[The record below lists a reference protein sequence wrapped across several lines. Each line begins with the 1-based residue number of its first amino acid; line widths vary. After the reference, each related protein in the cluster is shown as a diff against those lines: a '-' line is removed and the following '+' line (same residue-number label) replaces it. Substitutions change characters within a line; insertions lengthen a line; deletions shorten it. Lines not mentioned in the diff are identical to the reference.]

1 MKVKNIAFSGFMAA
15 ILMGAT
21 GANATLNVAST
32 DYVDAKTNAVATSV
46 SSVDQDLQT
55 FKTTV
60 STTYETIENVAAKAK
75 KVADDAQSYTETKIA
90 ELSEQLM
97 GGGEGSE
104 DQGLTGKVNANTLA
118 IDGLKTRATELET
131 RATDLETLVGTESV
145 ASQIAAAVLV
155 ETNARTSA
163 DETMQGE
170 IDAVEGRAT
179 ALEGLVGETSVASQI
194 SGAISAS
201 EAATEAAYKAYTNQE
216 VGSAISTI
224 NSNVATKQEKMGAD
238 NVIQDGTGVVKTVVA
253 ADGTLTATASL
264 VEEADIAGSAVTT
277 AKIADSAVT
286 TMKIEDSAVTTA
298 KIADGNVTNEKI
310 ASVDQS
316 KVSGLTNAAG
326 DAISLTDALTSKITM
341 PEVCEKTT
349 CVLTVDS
356 ANGTV
361 AWAPLFTA
369 DDAK

>member
-21 GANATLNVAST
+21 GANAALNVAST
-32 DYVDAKTNAVATSV
+32 DYVDAKTNAVATTV
-46 SSVDQDLQT
+46 SNVDQDLQD

-60 STTYETIENVAAKAK
+60 STTYETIEHAASTAETLSARAEEIATQAK
-75 KVADDAQSYTETKIA
+75 SYTESKIT

-118 IDGLKTRATELET
+118 IDGLKTRATNLETRATNLET
-131 RATDLETLVGTESV
+131 RATDLETLVGTDSV

-170 IDAVEGRAT
+170 IDA
-179 ALEGLVGETSVASQI
+179 LEGLVGTTSVASQI
-194 SGAISAS
+194 QTS
-201 EAATEAAYKAYTNQE
+201 EAATKLAYEKFVSDSISNTESNIGQLESLSTDAKASAVAAINE
-216 VGSAISTI
+216 VDAHADAAQAAADAAQAAADAAQ
-224 NSNVATKQEKMGAD
+224 ATAD
-238 NVIQDGTGVVKTVVA
+238 AAVVA
-253 ADGTLTATASL
+253 NEAITGGEHAVITYDSKGLVTGGRNLTK
-264 VEEADIAGSAVTT
+264 EDIPT
-277 AKIADSAVT
+277 
-286 TMKIEDSAVTTA
+286 IEQNQVN
-298 KIADGNVTNEKI
+298 G
-310 ASVDQS
+310 
-316 KVSGLTNAAG
+316 
-326 DAISLTDALTSKITM
+326 LTDALTSKITM

-361 AWAPLFTA
+361 AWAPLFMA

>member
-21 GANATLNVAST
+21 GANAALNVAST

-46 SSVDQDLQT
+46 SNVDQDLQT

-60 STTYETIENVAAKAK
+60 STTYETIENVASVAEELAADAEQIAKDAK
-75 KVADDAQSYTETKIA
+75 SYTETKIA

-104 DQGLTGKVNANTLA
+104 DQGLTGKVTANTLA
-118 IDGLKTRATELET
+118 IDGLKTRATDLET

-201 EAATEAAYKAYTNQE
+201 EATTKAAYEKYVSDSISNTESNIGELSSLSTDAKASAVAAINE
-216 VGSAISTI
+216 VDAHADAAQAAANAAQGAADAAQ
-224 NSNVATKQEKMGAD
+224 ATAD
-238 NVIQDGTGVVKTVVA
+238 AAVVA
-253 ADGTLTATASL
+253 NEAITAGTHTVITYDEKGLVTGGRNLTK
-264 VEEADIAGSAVTT
+264 EDIPT
-277 AKIADSAVT
+277 
-286 TMKIEDSAVTTA
+286 IEQNQVN
-298 KIADGNVTNEKI
+298 G
-310 ASVDQS
+310 
-316 KVSGLTNAAG
+316 
-326 DAISLTDALTSKITM
+326 LTDALTSKITM

-369 DDAK
+369 DDAKQGS

>member
-21 GANATLNVAST
+21 GANAALNVAST

-46 SSVDQDLQT
+46 SNVDQDLQT

-60 STTYETIENVAAKAK
+60 STTYETIENVASVAEELAADAEQIAKDAK
-75 KVADDAQSYTETKIA
+75 SYTETKIA

-104 DQGLTGKVNANTLA
+104 DQGLTGKVTANTLA
-118 IDGLKTRATELET
+118 IDGLKTRATDLET

-201 EAATEAAYKAYTNQE
+201 EATTKAAYEKYVSDSISNTESNIGELSSLSTDAKASAVAAINE
-216 VGSAISTI
+216 VDAHADAAQAAANAAQGAADAAQ
-224 NSNVATKQEKMGAD
+224 ATAD
-238 NVIQDGTGVVKTVVA
+238 AAVVA
-253 ADGTLTATASL
+253 NEAITAGTHTVITYDEKGLVTGGRNLTK
-264 VEEADIAGSAVTT
+264 EDIPT
-277 AKIADSAVT
+277 
-286 TMKIEDSAVTTA
+286 IEQNQVN
-298 KIADGNVTNEKI
+298 G
-310 ASVDQS
+310 
-316 KVSGLTNAAG
+316 
-326 DAISLTDALTSKITM
+326 LTDALTSKITM